1 MEEIQTITNLP
12 LCARLWEME
21 TGEAQT
27 LPSRGSRC
35 LWKSR
40 RKTGAAGAQR
50 RGCSLLLRSGEASQ
64 RRTELRHL
72 PALSFG
78 VQEGDGCTEP
88 SRIVG
93 VHQGKRW
100 GGEMVTGQ
108 GCCIS
113 KDMGR
118 GASSVAGLLGELS
131 PGCTNRGIIREAQVA
146 GPVDSSCSDTLR
158 RVLWPVLGGTSQR
171 PWEELG
177 ASSWNDDH
185 RSW

>member
-1 MEEIQTITNLP
+1 M
-12 LCARLWEME
+12 
-21 TGEAQT
+21 
-27 LPSRGSRC
+27 
-35 LWKSR
+35 
-40 RKTGAAGAQR
+40 
-50 RGCSLLLRSGEASQ
+50 
-64 RRTELRHL
+64 
-72 PALSFG
+72 
-78 VQEGDGCTEP
+78 
-88 SRIVG
+88 
-93 VHQGKRW
+93 HQGKRQ
-100 GGEMVTGQ
+100 GGELLTGQ

-118 GASSVAGLLGELS
+118 GAHSVAGLLGELS

-146 GPVDSSCSDTLR
+146 GPVDSSCLDTLR